1 MAEDIKSCEYK
12 QRQLK
17 EIWAVLP
24 IFLYILFI
32 GLGVVIAF
40 YPTLISRFA
49 FMQTDPGDTRLN
61 NYFLEHSFQLFVN
74 RNYSGGLWS
83 PSFFYPDKNVLAFS
97 ENLFGAA
104 PIYWLVRAFY
114 SSDIA
119 FQLWMIA
126 VCILNFLSFAVLMR
140 RYRVSHLL
148 SVLGAFLFAFSMPR
162 VFKLGHQQLL
172 PQFFTPLAFLAM
184 WEFVKQPTRK
194 RLALFLLLTY
204 LQVLAGIYLGWFL
217 LFSLLIFFSIT
228 YGLYSEDR
236 TKFLAYWRS
245 DRKAIIAITLGWIA
259 LLVITL
265 LPYLE
270 AKSVFGPRPY
280 SEVDSMLPRI
290 SSWFAVGPGNLW
302 SSLLG
307 WTSKGLPM
315 AHEHFLFA
323 GGIVVLLTGLSVYTF
338 LRLRHVLTPE
348 RAWIVKVCLLVFLV
362 IFCLSLRL
370 PFGLSL
376 WRIVYSVVPGAS
388 VIRGVTRIWTIAYFY
403 LFIAIILSFDSLLK
417 AVVIKKGVR
426 IVIVSIL
433 CLVCISEQ
441 IVLNLPSYEKAIYTK
456 QVEEIREVM
465 SKGCDIA
472 YVLVAK
478 SGAPFY
484 IDHLS
489 AMWAGIEAN
498 VPVVNGYSGNVPRN
512 YSNILE
518 SLNTAQVIYWLE
530 PATKK
535 TTKRLCMIS
544 PKLGEPSKLV
554 EKPDSLIST
563 YAVQEATSSS
573 GSWISHSLKIP
584 LAKNFSQDI
593 KSFEIPTIVKLNSG
607 LKLPVMVKNTSNFLW
622 SPKGKHPT
630 HFSYRWLDSNGKLA
644 VFEGDGDRTPLPY
657 ELSPG
662 EALALNATIRTPN
675 IPGKYKLIL
684 TMVQEAVAWF
694 NDKTPNY
701 PAIDIEVVSP

>member
-1 MAEDIKSCEYK
+1 MAEDFTVFESK

-17 EIWAVLP
+17 ERWDISP
-24 IFLYILFI
+24 IFLYVSFI

-83 PSFFYPDKNVLAFS
+83 PSFFYPYKNVLAFS

-104 PIYWLVRAFY
+104 PIYWLLRAFY

-126 VCILNFLSFAVLMR
+126 VCILNFISFAVLMR

-162 VFKLGHQQLL
+162 ILTFGHQQLL
-172 PQFFTPLAFLAM
+172 PQFFTPLAFLAV
-184 WEFVKQPTRK
+184 WEFAKRPTRK

-217 LFSLLIFFSIT
+217 LFSLLILFGIVYVFYPEERS
-228 YGLYSEDR
+228 
-236 TKFLAYWRS
+236 KFLAYWRS
-245 DRKAIIAITLGWIA
+245 DRRAIIAITLGWLA
-259 LLVITL
+259 LMLITL

-270 AKSVFGPRPY
+270 AKSVFGSRPY

-290 SSWFAVGPGNLW
+290 SSWFSVPSGNLW

-307 WTSKGLPM
+307 WTSKGLPRV
-315 AHEHFLFA
+315 HEHFLFA
-323 GGIVVLLTGLSVYTF
+323 GGIVVLLTGLSVYTL
-338 LRLRHVLTPE
+338 LRLRHVLNPE
-348 RAWIVKVCLLVFLV
+348 RAWIVKVCLLVFLT

-388 VIRGVTRIWTIAYFY
+388 VIRGVTRIWSIAYFY
-403 LFIAIILSFDSLLK
+403 LFVAIIVSFDSLLK
-417 AVVIKKGVR
+417 AVVVRKKVR
-426 IVIVSIL
+426 IAIVIFL
-433 CLVCISEQ
+433 CIIGISEQ
-441 IVLNLPSYEKAIYTK
+441 IILNLPSYEKTSFIK
-456 QVEEIREVM
+456 QVQEIREVI
-465 SKGCDIA
+465 SQGCDIA
-472 YVLVAK
+472 YLSSENTGVLVL
-478 SGAPFY
+478 
-484 IDHLS
+484 IDQIS
-489 AMWAGIEAN
+489 AMWAGIKAN
-498 VPVVNGYSGNVPRN
+498 VPVVNGYSGNVPPN
-512 YSNILE
+512 YGDS
-518 SLNTAQVIYWLE
+518 SKFMNTAQVIYWLS
-530 PATKK
+530 PATKN
-535 TTKRLCMIS
+535 TTKSLCIVS
-544 PKLGEPSKLV
+544 PNIPQKKDLI
-554 EKPDSLIST
+554 IST
-563 YAVQEATSSS
+563 YAVQKATSFS
-573 GSWISHSLKIP
+573 GNFVSYSLKIP
-584 LAKNFSQDI
+584 LSRNFSQDI
-593 KSFEIPTIVKLNSG
+593 RLIFESPTTVKSNSV
-607 LKLPVMVKNTSNFLW
+607 LELPVGVKNTSNFLW

-630 HFSYRWLDSNGKLA
+630 HFSYRWLDSKGKLA

-662 EALALNATIRTPN
+662 ESLALNAIIRTPN
-675 IPGKYKLIL
+675 TPGRYKLIL